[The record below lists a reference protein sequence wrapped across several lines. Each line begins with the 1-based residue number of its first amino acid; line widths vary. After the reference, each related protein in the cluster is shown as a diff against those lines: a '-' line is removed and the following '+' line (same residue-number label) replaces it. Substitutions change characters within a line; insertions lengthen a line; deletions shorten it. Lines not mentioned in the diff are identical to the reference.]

1 MNTWLVFFLLFLF
14 FGIILSVILAI
25 STRPT
30 VEHCFNECKSKATT
44 QLRKKSQAE
53 QQQQQQ
59 QKTVTANH
67 PCTIQPKH
75 KWDIKQIL
83 NENVPTIAFV
93 LENAWRNEN
102 MKKVHSHAHHVT
114 VTAPVANLNSTTKT
128 VVGKKYTHIHTQTVH
143 GFRNGRG
150 SGNMLW
156 KWKAHQRVNRSK
168 PLCDWTFFC
177 CFAAAAVSQAYTTL
191 PRCIYAA
198 FCFDSSNRHCTFI
211 VEWDFALQKLSLRAM
226 DTLCQ
231 SGMLSGRMVLLECY
245 SFSTGLLVFARF
257 VEF

>member
-1 MNTWLVFFLLFLF
+1 MQKQSHNTTAKEE
-14 FGIILSVILAI
+14 S
-25 STRPT
+25 SR
-30 VEHCFNECKSKATT
+30 ATT
-44 QLRKKSQAE
+44 TTTTKNGNGKPSLYHSTQTQVRHKTDSKWKCSNDCIRFRK
-53 QQQQQQ
+53 
-59 QKTVTANH
+59 
-67 PCTIQPKH
+67 
-75 KWDIKQIL
+75 
-83 NENVPTIAFV
+83 
-93 LENAWRNEN
+93 WRNEN

-177 CFAAAAVSQAYTTL
+177 CFAAAAVNQAYTTL

-245 SFSTGLLVFARF
+245 SFSTGL
-257 VEF
+257 